1 MLLQERK
8 IDSIW
13 TGFLN
18 EPFLKYDDILPY
30 HKAKQLR
37 PDIIV
42 IKLKQPFD
50 LNTYVM
56 PASLPTKP
64 IEAGSKCVVSGWG
77 NTKPRKK
84 GEIGPFTKVTPDRLQ
99 YAKLEVANNA
109 KCERIYYKNKFCRKD
124 PKTLKKSCIHGPF
137 LKEYEIC
144 TTGKNQDVCSGDSGG
159 PLMCEGTQKKTKK
172 NCKCAPQIKSEK

>member
-37 PDIIV
+37 PDIMV
-42 IKLKQPFD
+42 IKLKQPFH
-50 LNTYVM
+50 LNIYVM
-56 PASLPTKP
+56 PASLPTNP
-64 IEAGSKCVVSGWG
+64 IEAGSKCYFSGWG
-77 NTKPRKK
+77 NIKPRTTEEE
-84 GEIGPFTKVTPDRLQ
+84 GNFTRITPDRLQ
-99 YAKLEVANNA
+99 YAKLEVANN
-109 KCERIYYKNKFCRKD
+109 KMCEKSYYNNTFN
-124 PKTLKKSCIHGPF
+124 TLKDTLMHVPF

-159 PLMCEGTQKKTKK
+159 PLMCEGMQKKTC
-172 NCKCAPQIKSEK
+172 NCAPQIKSEK

>member
-18 EPFLKYDDILPY
+18 EPFLKYDDILP
-30 HKAKQLR
+30 HHQAKQLR

-42 IKLKQPFD
+42 IKIKQPFD
-50 LNTYVM
+50 LNIYVM

-77 NTKPRKK
+77 NTKPRPKPEN
-84 GEIGPFTKVTPDRLQ
+84 GNFTKVTPDRLQ
-99 YAKLEVANNA
+99 YAQLEVSNNTE
-109 KCERIYYKNKFCRKD
+109 CERSYYNHTFN
-124 PKTLKKSCIHGPF
+124 TLKDTRMHVPF

-144 TTGKNQDVCSGDSGG
+144 TTGGNQDVCYGDSGG
-159 PLMCEGTQKKTKK
+159 PLMCEGMQK
-172 NCKCAPQIKSEK
+172 NCNCAPQIKSEK

>member
-1 MLLQERK
+1 
-8 IDSIW
+8 
-13 TGFLN
+13 
-18 EPFLKYDDILPY
+18 
-30 HKAKQLR
+30 
-37 PDIIV
+37 
-42 IKLKQPFD
+42 
-50 LNTYVM
+50 M

-84 GEIGPFTKVTPDRLQ
+84 GENGHITPDRLQ

-159 PLMCEGTQKKTKK
+159 PLMCEGTQKKTANVHPK
-172 NCKCAPQIKSEK
+172 